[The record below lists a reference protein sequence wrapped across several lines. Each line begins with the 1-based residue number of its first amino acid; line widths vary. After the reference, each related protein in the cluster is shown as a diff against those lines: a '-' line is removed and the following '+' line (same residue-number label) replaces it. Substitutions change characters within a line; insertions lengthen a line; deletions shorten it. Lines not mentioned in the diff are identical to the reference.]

1 MGKIIVAR
9 VYDELD
15 EIEAMRILV
24 DRLWPRGIRKE
35 ELKLD
40 YWAREV
46 APSTALR
53 KEFNHQDDRFPEF
66 REEYLVELDASDE
79 AGAFVA
85 KLRDWLEDEN
95 IVLLYAAR
103 SREVNHATVLKD
115 WLEEE
120 LEKDRDNRQNMT
132 RMNKGKHQ

>member
-120 LEKDRDNRQNMT
+120 LEKDRE
-132 RMNKGKHQ
+132 

>member
-1 MGKIIVAR
+1 M
-9 VYDELD
+9 
-15 EIEAMRILV
+15 
-24 DRLWPRGIRKE
+24 
-35 ELKLD
+35 
-40 YWAREV
+40 

-120 LEKDRDNRQNMT
+120 LEKDRE
-132 RMNKGKHQ
+132 